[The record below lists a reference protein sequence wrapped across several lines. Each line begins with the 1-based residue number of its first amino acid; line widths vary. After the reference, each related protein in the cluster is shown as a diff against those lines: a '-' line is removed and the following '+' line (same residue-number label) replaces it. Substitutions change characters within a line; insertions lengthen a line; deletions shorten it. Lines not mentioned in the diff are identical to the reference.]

1 MLFFV
6 NVFYL
11 LVSSFLSFA
20 LIMLFVAF
28 FILSERKILG
38 YVQIRKGPNKVG
50 LVGLFQ
56 SFADLL
62 KLIVKYKSIVSQLR
76 DWLSW
81 VGLFLLIVVA
91 CSYCVLFALCGSG
104 EDSNYWTLWF
114 LVATSLAGYGL
125 MSVGWGS
132 YNKFALMSCIR
143 SALSSLTFEACF
155 LCIVVVL
162 ALVSS
167 DYSSE
172 CISENWLICFLLPL
186 CYVLWLVGV
195 LCECNRIPF
204 DYAEAESELVSGL
217 SVEYSGVYFTY
228 LFACEY
234 LIMFVF
240 AWVSSL
246 FFWGSFFVPV
256 LTMFHVVFFVWARAT
271 LPRVRYDLFASFMW
285 CDVIPVFVLSILVCV
300 FRL

>member
-1 MLFFV
+1 MFWF

-11 LVSSFLSFA
+11 LISSFVAFA

-28 FILSERKILG
+28 FILGERKMLG

-50 LVGLFQ
+50 LIGLLQ

-62 KLIVKYKSIVSQLR
+62 KLVVKYKFLVSQFR

-81 VGLFLLIVVA
+81 VGLFLMILVA

-104 EDSNYWTLWF
+104 EGSSYWVLWF
-114 LVATSLAGYGL
+114 LVITSLTGYSL
-125 MSVGWGS
+125 LSIGWGS
-132 YNKFALMSCIR
+132 YNKFALLSCVR
-143 SALSSLTFEACF
+143 SALGSLTFEACF
-155 LCIVVVL
+155 LCVVVVL

-172 CISENWLICFLLPL
+172 GILENWLVCALLPL
-186 CYVLWLVGV
+186 CYLFWLVGV
-195 LCECNRIPF
+195 LCECNRVPF
-204 DYAEAESELVSGL
+204 DYAESESELVSGL
-217 SVEYSGVYFTY
+217 SVEYSGVYFTC

-234 LIMFVF
+234 MFMFVF

-246 FFWGSFFVPV
+246 FFWGSSFVLV
-256 LTMFHVVFFVWARAT
+256 IMMFHVVFFVWARAT
-271 LPRVRYDLFASFMW
+271 LPRVRYDLFVNFMW
-285 CDVIPVFVLSILVCV
+285 RDVVPVFVLSLLVGV
-300 FRL
+300 F